1 MTADSSGND
10 ILAVGVP
17 VTGFI
22 GIAPYGTTIPT
33 PSQGASE
40 SLVLDAAFKKLGLL
54 KTDGGPQFAYA
65 ADGDPIEFWQDS
77 YSIPTG
83 LANVTLTVSI
93 AEALNT
99 NVRELIAGATVDSN
113 GYLEYDGGG
122 HATKYVVFTE
132 EIFKNGAIRRRVCP
146 NVQVQGVTEDQS
158 NRGQVNGQQLV
169 FEILRDAAV
178 NGNHFGEWVLPA
190 ASGS

>member
-22 GIAPYGTTIPT
+22 GIAPFGTTIPT
-33 PSQGASE
+33 PSGGAAE
-40 SLVLDAAFKKLGLL
+40 SLVLDPAFKKLGLL

-65 ADGDPIEFWQDS
+65 ADGEPIEFFQDG
-77 YSIPTG
+77 YSLPTG
-83 LANVTLTVSI
+83 LANVTLAVSI

-158 NRGQVNGQQLV
+158 TRGSINGQQLT
-169 FEILRDAAV
+169 FEILRSDEV
-178 NGNHFGEWVLPA
+178 GGKHFGEWVLPA